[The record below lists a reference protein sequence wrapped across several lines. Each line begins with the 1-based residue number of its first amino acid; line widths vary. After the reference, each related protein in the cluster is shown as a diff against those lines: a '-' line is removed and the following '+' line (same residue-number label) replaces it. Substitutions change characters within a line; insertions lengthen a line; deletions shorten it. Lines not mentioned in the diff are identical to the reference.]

1 MAGVALCGLGGHHV
15 VLAVP
20 GRARDGPLLQLPA
33 LEQEAVRIRGYGV
46 WGRESP
52 RFIDLFFRFVRT
64 HRRVGLI
71 SYYQSAL
78 LKPEFRLSTH
88 PVSRAALRR
97 KLRSPRFVSFAP
109 EFARR

>member
-1 MAGVALCGLGGHHV
+1 M
-15 VLAVP
+15 
-20 GRARDGPLLQLPA
+20 
-33 LEQEAVRIRGYGV
+33 
-46 WGRESP
+46 
-52 RFIDLFFRFVRT
+52 RT